1 MSYRNLDNVRN
12 LSPISVSEKVNLHSI
27 LSENYTDTASNY
39 SDSYRRIV
47 DQAKQLSRQ
56 SLSSKSKMTTL
67 KGGKYSEA
75 STIDKYGG
83 YSSTSS
89 AFMTEIMNDGK
100 PMMGGSN
107 DLSATS
113 SAFMTEIMNDGK
125 LMMGGSNDLSATSSA
140 FMTEIMNDGKP
151 MMGGSND
158 DFSSISS
165 IVVSEIMNDGN
176 PMMGG
181 NNDDLSSISSIVVS
195 EIMNGGARKKKAS
208 TPKKGAKKQGVDVE
222 PKKVVEQKEDT
233 TDSSSTLSS
242 SDSLSDSDDDL
253 SSSSTPVP
261 KTQGG
266 RYITGVRYLVSDT
279 ETQMTGGS
287 NDSDDEDISETSFST
302 EDLTLF
308 RN

>member
-47 DQAKQLSRQ
+47 DQAKQLSKQ
-56 SLSSKSKMTTL
+56 SLSNKSRMTPL

-75 STIDKYGG
+75 STIDKYGN

-89 AFMTEIMNDGK
+89 AFMTEIMNGGK
-100 PMMGGSN
+100 P
-107 DLSATS
+107 
-113 SAFMTEIMNDGK
+113 
-125 LMMGGSNDLSATSSA
+125 MMGGSNDLSATSSA

-158 DFSSISS
+158 DF
-165 IVVSEIMNDGN
+165 
-176 PMMGG
+176 
-181 NNDDLSSISSIVVS
+181 SSISSIVVS